1 MVDSEKEK
9 VFDSKTQEFSN
20 YKELEQIFDNLLND
34 SYTLA
39 QKCVLLKEQLVGARK
54 QNEKLRIDNENLFKK
69 NHCLQESHFK
79 LSKQLKQRREI
90 NYKRDSIF

>member
-1 MVDSEKEK
+1 MVYERKAMMVTWDDTHLLSTVCLMVDSEKEK

-39 QKCVLLKEQLVGARK
+39 
-54 QNEKLRIDNENLFKK
+54 
-69 NHCLQESHFK
+69 
-79 LSKQLKQRREI
+79 
-90 NYKRDSIF
+90 